1 MGELKSFILYLIS
14 RHIIL
19 QNVLPTLAVSDTT
32 LLGIFLH
39 CFLPFIQ
46 LNLNLTYHTIR
57 EQEGAQRGGC
67 DVRLI

>member
-1 MGELKSFILYLIS
+1 MFYL
-14 RHIIL
+14 
-19 QNVLPTLAVSDTT
+19 PPAVSDTT

-39 CFLPFIQ
+39 YFLPFIQ

-57 EQEGAQRGGC
+57 EQEGAQRGGY